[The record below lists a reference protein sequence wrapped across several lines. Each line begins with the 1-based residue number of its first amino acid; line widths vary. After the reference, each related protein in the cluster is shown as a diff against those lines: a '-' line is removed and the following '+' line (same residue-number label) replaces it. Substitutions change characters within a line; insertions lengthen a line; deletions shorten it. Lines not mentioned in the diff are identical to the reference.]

1 MKNVI
6 IVEDVKN
13 IREGLRTL
21 IDTSTSFKCVD
32 TFESFE
38 SFESKFNK
46 NIAHIILIDIDLP
59 GISGI
64 EGIKKIKRI
73 SQNNII
79 IVLTVHEESERVF
92 EAISVGASNYLV
104 KNTPADKMI
113 NILEDAADGKVL
125 MSSFIARKTMECFRK
140 KNSLNKLNNNE
151 VDILKKITEGNSLIA
166 IEKSLSMSTDDIKT
180 SFHNIY
186 VKLFENGNN
195 NILRVEN

>member
-21 IDTSTSFKCVD
+21 IDSSTSFRCAD
-32 TFESFE
+32 TFENFE
-38 SFESKFNK
+38 SFESKFDK
-46 NIAHIILIDIDLP
+46 NNPHIILIDIDLP

-79 IVLTVHEESERVF
+79 IVLTVHEENERVF

-125 MSSFIARKTMECFRK
+125 MSSFIARKTMECFKK
-140 KNSLNKLNNNE
+140 KNSLNKLNSNE

-166 IEKSLSMSTDDIKT
+166 IENSLQISSTEIKSNFKR
-180 SFHNIY
+180 IY
-186 VKLFENGNN
+186 DKLHEHY
-195 NILRVEN
+195 IE